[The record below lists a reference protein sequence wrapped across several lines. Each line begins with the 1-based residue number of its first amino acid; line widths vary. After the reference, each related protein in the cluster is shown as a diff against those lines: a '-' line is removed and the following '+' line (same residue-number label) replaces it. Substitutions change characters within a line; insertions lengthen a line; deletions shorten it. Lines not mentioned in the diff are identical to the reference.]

1 MGKLAFFIII
11 IFFAAIAFF
20 SIENAEITTIKIPF
34 DGTYN
39 VPKITLI
46 LISSA
51 VGFFLTLL
59 FVSFRDTRRFID
71 NWQVQRKQ
79 KQEVKIQELYSK
91 ALNSL
96 LSHDRENAKG
106 ALEGILKENPE
117 YINALLR
124 LGDIYAEE
132 NNFQQ
137 ANGYYQQARGI
148 DPKNF
153 ETLFLLEQLMEKT
166 DRWSEAVRYL
176 DDILETD
183 GKNLTALYRKRSIY
197 EKQGRWDDIL
207 ALQKTILKH
216 EHSQKEKERGIRD
229 LLGYEYEY
237 GRDSLENNQLEK
249 AKKAFKSILRTDQYF
264 TPATLGITE
273 VLVREGENEEAINLL
288 EKMYEQTGSKVVL
301 ARLEDLLINLNEPA
315 RLIRIYKNGIS
326 RNPNDPVTKF
336 FLGKLY
342 YRLEMIDDAF
352 EILTS
357 MDAGG
362 AAYQEQHQL
371 LGNLYVRRNE
381 LEKAIEEFKK
391 VIDFKSA
398 VRLPYCCNNCGTI
411 SLEWSGRCHE
421 CRQWN
426 TYEFNLDGH

>member
-11 IFFAAIAFF
+11 IFFAATAFF
-20 SIENAEITTIKIPF
+20 SIENVEITTIKIPF
-34 DGTYN
+34 DGTYE

-46 LISSA
+46 LSSIA
-51 VGFFLTLL
+51 IGFFLTLL

-117 YINALLR
+117 HINALLR

-148 DPKNF
+148 GPKHF

-183 GKNLTALYRKRSIY
+183 GKNLTAL
-197 EKQGRWDDIL
+197 
-207 ALQKTILKH
+207 
-216 EHSQKEKERGIRD
+216 
-229 LLGYEYEY
+229 
-237 GRDSLENNQLEK
+237 
-249 AKKAFKSILRTDQYF
+249 
-264 TPATLGITE
+264 
-273 VLVREGENEEAINLL
+273 
-288 EKMYEQTGSKVVL
+288 
-301 ARLEDLLINLNEPA
+301 
-315 RLIRIYKNGIS
+315 
-326 RNPNDPVTKF
+326 
-336 FLGKLY
+336 
-342 YRLEMIDDAF
+342 
-352 EILTS
+352 
-357 MDAGG
+357 
-362 AAYQEQHQL
+362 
-371 LGNLYVRRNE
+371 
-381 LEKAIEEFKK
+381 
-391 VIDFKSA
+391 
-398 VRLPYCCNNCGTI
+398 
-411 SLEWSGRCHE
+411 
-421 CRQWN
+421 
-426 TYEFNLDGH
+426 